1 MKKVYK
7 VEITPK
13 TIILTLTIL
22 FSVWLLITLHDLVLL
37 IFIAFSIAAMLSPL
51 IDYLNTKRIPKN
63 VSIIGIYFLS
73 LASFFLLILLIYKP
87 LILQL
92 QDFIR
97 NFPDI
102 FINVINS
109 IVDKIPVIKEQFNWD
124 EILRNIKDSFWEKQ
138 PIADISSQLIS
149 GIGKAFG
156 IVGSTFSGLVNL
168 LTTIMLSM
176 YFIQFKET
184 SKVKLLKLVP
194 VKHHKRIIKFINII
208 EKQLGTWL
216 RAQILL
222 MLIIGIL
229 SFIGFEIV
237 GSNFSIPM
245 GIIAG
250 LLESVPGIGPIITWI
265 LAMIVATG
273 SNMPAWK
280 VIFITIWFILIQ
292 QLENY
297 FIVPKIMEKIV
308 GINPVLTLIAM
319 LGATRILGV
328 WGALLAVPLVAIIQ
342 IALRYY
348 IEYKKEYPSRK
359 L

>member
-1 MKKVYK
+1 MEKIYK

-13 TIILTLTIL
+13 TIILILTIL
-22 FSVWLLITLHDLVLL
+22 FSVWLLITLHGLVLL
-37 IFIAFSIAAMLSPL
+37 IFIAFSIAATLSPL
-51 IDYLNTKRIPKN
+51 IEYLNKKSIPKN
-63 VSIIGIYFLS
+63 VSIIGIYFLF
-73 LASFFLLILLIYKP
+73 LACFILLILLIYKP

-102 FINVINS
+102 FVNVINS
-109 IVDKIPVIKEQFNWD
+109 VIDKIPIIKEQFNWD
-124 EILRNIKDSFWEKQ
+124 EIFKNIKDSFWEKQ
-138 PIADISSQLIS
+138 QIANISSQLIS

-156 IVGSTFSGLVNL
+156 IVGSTFNGLVNL

-176 YFIQFKET
+176 YFIQFKED
-184 SKVKLLKLVP
+184 SKEKLLKLVP
-194 VKHHKRIIKFINII
+194 VKHHKRIIKFMNTI

-216 RAQILL
+216 RAQIIL
-222 MLIIGIL
+222 MLIIGTL

-265 LAMIVATG
+265 LAMIVVIG
-273 SNMPAWK
+273 SNMPTWK
-280 VIFITIWFILIQ
+280 IVFITIWFILIQ

-308 GINPVLTLIAM
+308 GINPILTLIAI
-319 LGATRILGV
+319 LGATRILGI

-342 IALRYY
+342 ISLRYY
-348 IEYKKEYPSRK
+348 LEYKKEYPSNK
-359 L
+359 M